1 MFAAAP
7 PVPFEAAQS
16 AATTPSYHRLMDT
29 LDAPVY
35 PRPQLVRERWSCL
48 DGWWEFAFDDDER
61 GLVERWTDGRRL
73 PLSILVPFPYQ
84 GPKSGFGTKD
94 IHEVVWYARSFEVP
108 ADWAAGEL
116 LLHFCAVD
124 YRTEVWVNGR
134 NAGRNHG
141 GHVPFYVNIAPYLVA
156 GQNRLTLRVEDR
168 QDPYQPRGKQSVSG
182 RPVRIYYHCTTGI
195 WQTVWL
201 EPVPPVRIDHLRITE
216 AMPDGTIALQ
226 VNLHAPFGDWEAELD
241 VLPELDSEQVIARTR
256 ASTRNASIALRTRVE
271 QPQAWS
277 PSTPHLY
284 KLRVRLLQHGR
295 LLDSVESYTG
305 LRTVEVR
312 DRAFCLNGEPAFLLM
327 VLDQGYWPESILAPP
342 SDQALHDD
350 VAWIKRFGFN
360 GVRKHQKIESERW
373 LYWCDRLGLMVWEEM
388 PNTRF
393 WSDEAQERLQVEWL
407 RAVMRDIDHPSIV
420 AWVPVVE
427 SLGFPELQKHPEQH
441 AFLERMVARTRLL
454 DPTRPVIDND
464 GWQHTDVTDICTIH
478 DYSHPAEKLLA
489 RYADTVR
496 TGLPPA
502 KGWFKEKPL
511 FLQRARYRG
520 QPIVLSEVGGF
531 LTAPPAGQRRDRLFD
546 HYCVAEAREDL
557 VERYRDLMEG
567 LATLRFLAGVCYT
580 QLTDVE
586 HEQNGLL
593 TADRQPK
600 LPPGETRR
608 LHRRL
613 WPPA

>member
-1 MFAAAP
+1 
-7 PVPFEAAQS
+7 
-16 AATTPSYHRLMDT
+16 MDT
-29 LDAPVY
+29 PDTPFY
-35 PRPQLVRERWSCL
+35 PRPQLVRPQWACL

-61 GLVERWTDGRRL
+61 GVADGWHDGRAL
-73 PLSILVPFPYQ
+73 PLRILVPFPYQ
-84 GPKSGFGTKD
+84 GSRSGLGTKA

-108 ADWAAGEL
+108 AAWAAAEL

-124 YRTEVWVNGR
+124 YDTEIWVNGR
-134 NAGRNHG
+134 RAGRNHG
-141 GHVPFYVNIAPYLVA
+141 GHVPFYVNIAPYVRA
-156 GQNRLTLRVEDR
+156 GPNRLTLRVEDR

-182 RPVRIYYHCTTGI
+182 TPVRIYYHCTTGI

-201 EPVPPVRIDHLRITE
+201 EPVPPVRIDYLRIT
-216 AMPDGTIALQ
+216 AARPDGRLALQ
-226 VNLHAPFGDWEAELD
+226 VNLHAPFGAWEAELD
-241 VLPELDSEQVIARTR
+241 VLAELDSEQVVARAR
-256 ASTRNASIALRTRVE
+256 AGTRNASIGLQVRIG

-284 KLRVRLLQHGR
+284 KLRVRLLHQGSV
-295 LLDSVESYTG
+295 LDSVESYTG

-312 DRAFCLNGEPAFLLM
+312 DGAFCLNGVPTFLLM
-327 VLDQGYWPESILAPP
+327 VLDQGYWPESVLAPP
-342 SDQALHDD
+342 SDQALRDD
-350 VAWIKRFGFN
+350 VAWVKRFGFN

-388 PNTRF
+388 PNARS
-393 WSDEAQERLQVEWL
+393 WSEQAQERLQVEWL
-407 RAVMRDIDHPSIV
+407 RAVLRDLDHPSIV

-454 DPTRPVIDND
+454 DPGRPVIDND

-478 DYSHPAEKLLA
+478 DYSHPTDKLLA
-489 RYADTVR
+489 RYADTQR
-496 TGLPPA
+496 TGLPPL
-502 KGWFKEKPL
+502 KGWYKDKPL
-511 FLQRARYRG
+511 FLQRASYRG

-546 HYCVAEAREDL
+546 HYCVTGPGDQLAEQYRE
-557 VERYRDLMEG
+557 LMEG
-567 LATLRFLAGVCYT
+567 LATLRFLAGLCYT

-600 LPPGETRR
+600 LAPEAMQQ

-613 WPPA
+613 WPAV